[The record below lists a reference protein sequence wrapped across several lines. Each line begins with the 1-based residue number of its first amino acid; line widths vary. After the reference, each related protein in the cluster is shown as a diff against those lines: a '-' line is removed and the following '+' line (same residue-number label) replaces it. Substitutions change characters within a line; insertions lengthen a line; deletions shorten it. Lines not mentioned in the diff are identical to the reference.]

1 MGLGVGDAAGFGV
14 VTGVVVF
21 AGWAALPVGP
31 GEVVGVV
38 VEVAAGL
45 FAGTGPVATVD
56 AGVVEAGELV
66 LPVAGVLA
74 GAVGSVVIG
83 LGSGGSGF
91 DKTLAITS
99 DRPASD

>member
-1 MGLGVGDAAGFGV
+1 MGFGDAAGFGA

-31 GEVVGVV
+31 GAVVV

-45 FAGTGPVATVD
+45 FAGTGPLATVD
-56 AGVVEAGELV
+56 AGVVEPGELV
-66 LPVAGVLA
+66 LPAAGVLA
-74 GAVGSVVIG
+74 GGVGSVVIG
-83 LGSGGSGF
+83 VGSGGSGF

-99 DRPASD
+99 VKPASD